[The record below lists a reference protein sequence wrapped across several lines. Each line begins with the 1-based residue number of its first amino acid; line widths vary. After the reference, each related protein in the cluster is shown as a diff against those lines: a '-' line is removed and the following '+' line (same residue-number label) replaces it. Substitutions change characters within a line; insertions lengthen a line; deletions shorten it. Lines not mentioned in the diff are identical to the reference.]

1 MDAPGPKNVQGGSK
15 RSVPPTQADY
25 LKGALER
32 QLDTFRRSNYDWADF
47 KAAELIT
54 KFLEKE
60 IETL

>member
-1 MDAPGPKNVQGGSK
+1 MKKYEA
-15 RSVPPTQADY
+15 PPTQADY

-32 QLDTFRRSNYDWADF
+32 QLDTFRRSAAGRKTTARTYYDWAEYQ
-47 KAAELIT
+47 AANLIA

>member
-1 MDAPGPKNVQGGSK
+1 MKKYEA
-15 RSVPPTQADY
+15 PPTQADY

-32 QLDTFRRSNYDWADF
+32 QLDTFRRSAAARKATWRTNYDWADLR
-47 KAAELIT
+47 AAELIT